1 MTIAPPQPSKPN
13 LGDFWPR
20 RAWRRDR
27 TSMAPRPIV
36 VAAVASGVVAALTL
50 QVTVVGLGYAVTGA
64 AVTVAVFAT
73 RRTIPSAA
81 QAAAIFGALALLAV
95 LGVRGAGWLAAV
107 CVALSWVVGSFALVG
122 GRTWTGLAVG
132 SFALWFTPL
141 RVVRWTR
148 RGARRWHSTGKVP
161 VGRAVGVAAVSAV
174 LLLVFGSLFASA
186 DAGFAELLG
195 KAAPSVHVS
204 NPFGR
209 FVLGVLVCGGTL
221 GAAYLLRRTPRVDA
235 FAPKPARPVA
245 RWEWAFPLALLDLL
259 FLGFVIV
266 QLTVLF
272 GGNTHVLTTAD
283 LTYAEYA
290 RQGFW
295 QLLTVTALTLVVIA
309 VAVRKAARVDAV
321 DRTLVRVL
329 LGLLCVLSLV
339 VVASAIHRMSLYE
352 NQYGYTR
359 LRVTVMA
366 TELWLGLV
374 FVLLIAAGVQL
385 SGRWLPRAVLASA
398 VGGVLLLAVIDPD
411 AYVAGKNVERFD
423 ETGRIDVSYLSS
435 LSVDAVPALDRLPE
449 PERSCALY
457 RLDRQ
462 VEGESAWYE
471 YNAARDRARELFA
484 AHPVRSCDR
493 GARGNS

>member
-1 MTIAPPQPSKPN
+1 MTIAPPQPAAPTRR
-13 LGDFWPR
+13 DFWPR
-20 RAWRRDR
+20 QAWRRDR

-36 VAAVASGVVAALTL
+36 LAAVAAGVVAALTL
-50 QVTVVGLGYAVTGA
+50 QVTVVGLGYVLTCA
-64 AVTVAVFAT
+64 AVAAAVFAT
-73 RRTIPSAA
+73 RRTLPTAT

-95 LGVRGAGWLAAV
+95 LSVRGAGWLAAF

-148 RGARRWHSTGKVP
+148 RGARRWHATGTVP
-161 VGRAVGVAAVSAV
+161 VGRVFGVAAVTVV
-174 LLLVFGSLFASA
+174 LLLVFGSLFAGA
-186 DAGFAELLG
+186 DAGFAALLG
-195 KAAPSVHVS
+195 RAAPTVHVP

-209 FVLGVLVCGGTL
+209 FVIGVLVCGGTL

-235 FAPKPARPVA
+235 LAPRPGRPVA
-245 RWEWAFPLALLDLL
+245 RWEWAIPLALLDLL
-259 FLGFVIV
+259 FLGFVAV

-295 QLLTVTALTLVVIA
+295 QLLAVTALTLLVIA
-309 VAVRKAARVDAV
+309 VAVWKASRVEVA
-321 DRTLVRVL
+321 DRVLVRVL
-329 LGLLCVLSLV
+329 LGLLCGLSLV

-352 NQYGYTR
+352 SQYGYTR
-359 LRVTVMA
+359 LRVTVLV

-374 FVLLIAAGVQL
+374 FVLLIAAGVRL

-398 VGGVLLLAVIDPD
+398 VGGVLLVAAIDPD
-411 AYVAGKNVERFD
+411 AYVARKNVERFGD
-423 ETGRIDVSYLSS
+423 TGRIDVSY
-435 LSVDAVPALDRLPE
+435 
-449 PERSCALY
+449 
-457 RLDRQ
+457 
-462 VEGESAWYE
+462 
-471 YNAARDRARELFA
+471 RAKELLA
-484 AHPVRSCDR
+484 AHPVGSCE
-493 GARGNS
+493 

>member
-1 MTIAPPQPSKPN
+1 MTIAPPQPAAPTRR
-13 LGDFWPR
+13 DFWPR

-36 VAAVASGVVAALTL
+36 LAAVATGVVAALTL
-50 QVTVVGLGYAVTGA
+50 RVTVVGLGYVLTGA
-64 AVTVAVFAT
+64 AVAAAVFAT
-73 RRTIPSAA
+73 RRTMPTAA
-81 QAAAIFGALALLAV
+81 QAAAILGALALLAV
-95 LGVRGAGWLAAV
+95 LSVRGAGWLAAV

-122 GRTWTGLAVG
+122 GRTWTGLAAG

-148 RGARRWHSTGKVP
+148 RGARRWHATGTVP
-161 VGRAVGVAAVSAV
+161 VGRVFGVAAVTVV
-174 LLLVFGSLFASA
+174 LLLVFGSLFAGA
-186 DAGFAELLG
+186 DAGFAALLG
-195 KAAPSVHVS
+195 RVAPTVHVS

-235 FAPKPARPVA
+235 LAPRPGHPVA
-245 RWEWAFPLALLDLL
+245 RWEWAIPLAVLDLL
-259 FLGFVIV
+259 FLGFVAV

-295 QLLTVTALTLVVIA
+295 QLLAVTALTLLVIA
-309 VAVRKAARVDAV
+309 VAVRKASRVEVA
-321 DRTLVRVL
+321 DRVLVRVL
-329 LGLLCVLSLV
+329 LGLLCGLSLV

-352 NQYGYTR
+352 SQYGYTR
-359 LRVTVMA
+359 LRVTVLV

-374 FVLLIAAGVQL
+374 FVLLIAAGVRL

-398 VGGVLLLAVIDPD
+398 VGGVLLVAATDPD
-411 AYVAGKNVERFD
+411 AYVAGKNVERFGD
-423 ETGRIDVSYLSS
+423 TGRIDVSYLGS

-457 RLDRQ
+457 RLDRE
-462 VEGESAWYE
+462 VRGDSEWYE
-471 YNAARDRARELFA
+471 YNAARSRAKELLA
-484 AHPVRSCDR
+484 AHPVGSCERS
-493 GARGNS
+493 GS

>member
-1 MTIAPPQPSKPN
+1 MTIAPPQPAEPTRR
-13 LGDFWPR
+13 DFWPR
-20 RAWRRDR
+20 QAWRRDR

-36 VAAVASGVVAALTL
+36 LAAVAAGVVAALTL
-50 QVTVVGLGYAVTGA
+50 QVTVVGLGYVLTGTVVA
-64 AVTVAVFAT
+64 VAVFAT
-73 RRTIPSAA
+73 RRTMPTAT
-81 QAAAIFGALALLAV
+81 QAAAILGALALLAV
-95 LGVRGAGWLAAV
+95 LSVRGAGWLAAV

-122 GRTWTGLAVG
+122 GRTWAGLAAG

-148 RGARRWHSTGKVP
+148 RGARRWHATGTVP
-161 VGRAVGVAAVSAV
+161 VSRVFGVAAVTVV
-174 LLLVFGSLFASA
+174 LLLVFGSLFAGA
-186 DAGFAELLG
+186 DAGFAALLG
-195 KAAPSVHVS
+195 RAAPTVHVS

-235 FAPKPARPVA
+235 LAPRPGHPVA
-245 RWEWAFPLALLDLL
+245 RWEWAIPVALLDLL
-259 FLGFVIV
+259 FLGFVAV

-295 QLLTVTALTLVVIA
+295 QLLAVTALTLLVIA
-309 VAVRKAARVDAV
+309 VAVRKASRVEVA
-321 DRTLVRVL
+321 DRVLVRVL
-329 LGLLCVLSLV
+329 LGMLCGLSLV

-352 NQYGYTR
+352 SQYGYTR
-359 LRVTVMA
+359 LRVTVLV

-374 FVLLIAAGVQL
+374 FVLLIAAGVRL

-398 VGGVLLLAVIDPD
+398 VGGVLLVAATDPD
-411 AYVAGKNVERFD
+411 AYVARKNVERFGD
-423 ETGRIDVSYLSS
+423 TGRIDVSYLGS

-457 RLDRQ
+457 RLDRE
-462 VEGESAWYE
+462 VRGDSEWYE
-471 YNAARDRARELFA
+471 YNAARSRAKELLA
-484 AHPVRSCDR
+484 AHPVGSCERS
-493 GARGNS
+493 GS